1 MKNDMQEMIQVFL
14 QREWMTGFSEWSIA
28 ANDKLLVTDE
38 TWKWRSKFG
47 RTWGK
52 EHE

>member
-1 MKNDMQEMIQVFL
+1 MREMIQVFS
-14 QREWMTGFSEWSIA
+14 QREWMTGFAERSIA
-28 ANDKLLVTDE
+28 ANDKFVTDE

-52 EHE
+52 EHQ